1 MLIDV
6 THTTLKNTVSSR
18 QLDLHGE
25 EEEERRA
32 EFINESELWE
42 LFGVHVCVCV
52 WARWPVAQPKGVPGV
67 NSPPNK

>member
-6 THTTLKNTVSSR
+6 THTNTTLKNTVSSR

-25 EEEERRA
+25 EEEEERRA

-42 LFGVHVCVCV
+42 LFGLRVCVCV
-52 WARWPVAQPKGVPGV
+52 CVG
-67 NSPPNK
+67 

>member
-42 LFGVHVCVCV
+42 LFGLRVCVCV
-52 WARWPVAQPKGVPGV
+52 CVG
-67 NSPPNK
+67 